1 MMPQRLIRL
10 ARKAEMSLVKGYFDG
25 ASRGNPGVAG
35 AGALLVDE
43 GGSVIWE
50 YRGFL
55 GHRTNNEAEYQAL
68 IALLEEV
75 RRRGIRSV
83 LIMGDSQ
90 LVISQVTRKW
100 KINMPHL
107 RELAS
112 RVWELCEGLD
122 ASFKWIPREEN
133 ALADRLSNE
142 AIDRRDLGALGFEE
156 GGKGIC

>member
-1 MMPQRLIRL
+1 M
-10 ARKAEMSLVKGYFDG
+10 KGYFDG

-35 AGALLVDE
+35 AGALLEDQ
-43 GGSVIWE
+43 GRVIWE

-55 GHRTNNEAEYQAL
+55 GRRTNNEAEYQAL

-75 RRRGIRSV
+75 RRREIRSV
-83 LIMGDSQ
+83 LVMGDSQ

-112 RVWELCEGLD
+112 RVWELCDGLEV
-122 ASFKWIPREEN
+122 SFKWIPREEN
-133 ALADRLSNE
+133 KMADRLSNE
-142 AIDRRDLGALGFEE
+142 AIDMGDGE
-156 GGKGIC
+156 GGELNC